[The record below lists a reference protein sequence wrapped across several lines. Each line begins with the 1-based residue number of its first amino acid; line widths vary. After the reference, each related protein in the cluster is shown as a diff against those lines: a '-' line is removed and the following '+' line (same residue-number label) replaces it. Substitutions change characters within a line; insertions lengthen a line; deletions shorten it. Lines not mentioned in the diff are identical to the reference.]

1 MDVANK
7 YKANYQ
13 MNSVVTYGNKIE
25 CKFSYIPVYFCE
37 FPDKE
42 LILVVVYGFGMQP
55 ILLKNLDRQKKNCVS

>member
-1 MDVANK
+1 MDVANQCRE
-7 YKANYQ
+7 NYQ
-13 MNSVVTYGNKIE
+13 MNFMAKYGTKIE
-25 CKFSYIPVYFCE
+25 CNFSYIPVYFCE